1 MKANFALAV
10 ATLATPPSTAS
21 SSASTTPAPSSPR
34 RFGAPYN
41 PADHYTRFS
50 DSEAGK
56 LRVIPTNPHPGP
68 VSGYLALAEDENV
81 QGALRLVETWQPN
94 SEGVQ
99 ASGWKIKRQCDGTSL
114 LRFGSSRD
122 NRWIAVEE
130 QTAQGGKRWIP
141 WWVTG
146 DIVGLDEESYAV
158 ADVSVLVTTCPVNSN
173 AAGGSRT
180 ARLLSYKLEAYG
192 WRLEKCI

>member
-10 ATLATPPSTAS
+10 ATLVGV
-21 SSASTTPAPSSPR
+21 SSAADYFLAFIGGDTAIDGQLFRLNNSSPIISP
-34 RFGAPYN
+34 GVSEPPYN

-173 AAGGSRT
+173 AAGGV
-180 ARLLSYKLEAYG
+180 ED
-192 WRLEKCI
+192 C